1 MTIARRVVVHGRVQ
15 GVFFRESARRRARR
29 AGVAGWVQNNDDG
42 SVEAWFEGEPDDVEV
57 MLHFAETGPS
67 GAYSTSSRGSAR
79 VRRRGVARARTA
91 RPRHGGGWA
100 DRSRDSPSDR
110 ANAC

>member
-67 GAYSTSSRGSAR
+67 GAYVDKVDVEDVEPQDLRGFD
-79 VRRRGVARARTA
+79 VR
-91 RPRHGGGWA
+91 
-100 DRSRDSPSDR
+100 
-110 ANAC
+110 

>member
-15 GVFFRESARRRARR
+15 GVFFRETARRRARR
-29 AGVAGWVQNNDDG
+29 AGVAGWVRNNDDS

-67 GAYSTSSRGSAR
+67 GAYVDKVDVENVDPQDLRGFE
-79 VRRRGVARARTA
+79 VR
-91 RPRHGGGWA
+91 
-100 DRSRDSPSDR
+100 
-110 ANAC
+110 

>member
-1 MTIARRVVVHGRVQ
+1 VTIARRVVVHGRVQ

-67 GAYSTSSRGSAR
+67 GAYVENVDVEDVEPQDLRGFD
-79 VRRRGVARARTA
+79 VR
-91 RPRHGGGWA
+91 
-100 DRSRDSPSDR
+100 
-110 ANAC
+110 

>member
-1 MTIARRVVVHGRVQ
+1 VTVARRVVVHGRVQ

-67 GAYSTSSRGSAR
+67 GAYVETVDVETVEPQDLRGFD
-79 VRRRGVARARTA
+79 VR
-91 RPRHGGGWA
+91 
-100 DRSRDSPSDR
+100 
-110 ANAC
+110 